1 MNMETELLQ
10 LLGDGAVSTAVVVI
24 VVIFMRYIKERDK
37 QFTEIIGDHMNEEI
51 RAFTQLV
58 EIIKVMRDDIKK

>member
-1 MNMETELLQ
+1 VNMETELLQ

>member
-1 MNMETELLQ
+1 METELLQ